1 MEHALAQARPDN
13 PTVTDVNPVREQS
26 PDDWIP
32 RVYQE
37 LRRMA
42 RQEMRHEVRG
52 TLQTTVLVHEV
63 YLRLFAGRELA
74 WENRAHFFGAAA
86 RAMRQILIDHAR
98 ARRAVKRGG
107 GVRPRSLEG
116 RDVPAP
122 IADPE
127 RLLDLHEA
135 IDKLEQ
141 VDGRKAQ
148 IVMLRY
154 FAGLSIA
161 QTAQVLD
168 LSVTTVKNEWNFAR
182 AWLFREMSAELDDA
196 GESGAAGSASGER
209 DDG

>member
-1 MEHALAQARPDN
+1 MEHTLTEARPDD
-13 PTVTDVNPVREQS
+13 PTVTDATPEREQS

-63 YLRLFAGRELA
+63 YLRLFAGREMA

-127 RLLDLHEA
+127 RLLDLHGA
-135 IDKLEQ
+135 IDKLER

-182 AWLFREMSAELDDA
+182 AWLFREMSAEPDDA
-196 GESGAAGSASGER
+196 GESGAAGSADGER
-209 DDG
+209 GDG

>member
-141 VDGRKAQ
+141 VDWRKAQ

-209 DDG
+209 GDG

>member
-1 MEHALAQARPDN
+1 MEHALAETRPDN
-13 PTVTDVNPVREQS
+13 STATDTPPVPEQS

-42 RQEMRHEVRG
+42 RQEMRHEIRG

-63 YLRLFAGRELA
+63 YLRLFAGREMA

-107 GVRPRSLEG
+107 GERPHSLEG

-122 IADPE
+122 ITDPE

-135 IDKLEQ
+135 IDRLER

-182 AWLFREMSAELDDA
+182 AWLFREMSSEPGDSD
-196 GESGAAGSASGER
+196 EPGSAGPKSGER
-209 DDG
+209 GDG